1 MWCSVI
7 LRRYPTIS
15 TKFTRLYHYKP
26 KDSHRSDAAAVEKYA
41 VKDILLFRYENPRKI
56 LYRNIMAAGVLVG
69 SCIMGHTAWNL
80 RSELKNFIE
89 KGGQSYEEKMKEQGN
104 LIWIVHQASGKIGII
119 FCLFGL
125 GLSTYWFLRTSHT
138 IRRLILKKGGK
149 HCVFVTY
156 GVFGI
161 NSRHF
166 TVPVIHV
173 SGCWKGLLTFSIK
186 NTHLIYDKLHV
197 ICYNSLWN

>member
-7 LRRYPTIS
+7 LRRYPAIPTR
-15 TKFTRLYHYKP
+15 FTRLYHYKP
-26 KDSHRSDAAAVEKYA
+26 KDSHRSDAAAVEKFA
-41 VKDILLFRYENPRKI
+41 VKDVLLFRYENPRKI
-56 LYRNIMAAGVLVG
+56 LWRNVIAASVLVG

-80 RSELKNFIE
+80 RSDLKNFIE
-89 KGGQSYEEKMKEQGN
+89 KGGQSYEEKMKEQGK
-104 LIWIVHQASGKIGII
+104 LIWIVHNASGKIGII

-173 SGCWKGLLTFSIK
+173 RSRFKKELFHKKKNIIYKNLIFS
-186 NTHLIYDKLHV
+186 L
-197 ICYNSLWN
+197 

>member
-7 LRRYPTIS
+7 LRRQPAIIS
-15 TKFTRLYHYKP
+15 TRLQLYHYKP

-56 LYRNIMAAGVLVG
+56 LRNNVLAGIVLVG

-80 RSELKNFIE
+80 RSDLKGFIE
-89 KGGQSYEEKMKEQGN
+89 KGGESYEEKMREQGK
-104 LIWIVHQASGKIGII
+104 LIWIVHQASGKIGVI
-119 FCLFGL
+119 FGLFGIS
-125 GLSTYWFLRTSHT
+125 LSAYWFLRTSHT

-156 GVFGI
+156 GIFGI

-173 SGCWKGLLTFSIK
+173 RGGGNLNKRQ
-186 NTHLIYDKLHV
+186 N
-197 ICYNSLWN
+197 